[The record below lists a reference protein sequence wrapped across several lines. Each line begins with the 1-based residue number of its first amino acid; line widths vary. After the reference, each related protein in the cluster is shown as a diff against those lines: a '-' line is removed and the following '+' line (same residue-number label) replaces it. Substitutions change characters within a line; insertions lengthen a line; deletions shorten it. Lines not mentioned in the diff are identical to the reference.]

1 MKFDAKFMEPLHA
14 LHRTFVQGGI
24 SNMKL
29 SHRTFEQGEISN
41 MKRVTQT
48 FCITIVSLIF
58 CAIGASGQDYI
69 LYAEGSAEEAVYING
84 FKYLNKGDA
93 LPPIV
98 TTHLVEGSNS
108 VVIMQQGGVTGRI
121 ERIATDGTST
131 NVCEWILP
139 NGVPSVVFTNFYL
152 PTFDHQWSWQESD
165 SITNI
170 TQEDQS
176 TLTQL
181 VVEVIS
187 AFKNGNLEPVLATN
201 LNYQVVDLAE
211 AKGCSVA
218 VQKKRTMFFYSIA
231 MSPTSRLEWTEC
243 EGDIVSS
250 ISPYNDHI
258 AIICRDNET
267 PLIKLKAAYEEWYES
282 YMMYAIKTNGVW
294 YLQ

>member
-1 MKFDAKFMEPLHA
+1 
-14 LHRTFVQGGI
+14 
-24 SNMKL
+24 
-29 SHRTFEQGEISN
+29 
-41 MKRVTQT
+41 MKRVTQN
-48 FCITIVSLIF
+48 FCITIVSIIF
-58 CAIGASGQDYI
+58 CATGALGQDYI
-69 LYAEGSAEEAVYING
+69 LYTEGSTEEAIYING

-98 TTHLVEGSNS
+98 TSHLVEGSNS
-108 VVIMQQGGVTGRI
+108 VVIMQHGGVTGSVESVAGRI
-121 ERIATDGTST
+121 EKITTDGTST
-131 NVCEWILP
+131 DVCEWILP
-139 NGVPSVVFTNFYL
+139 AGVPSVLFTNFYL

-170 TQEDQS
+170 TQEDHS

-201 LNYQVVDLAE
+201 LHYQMIDFAE
-211 AKGCSVA
+211 AEGCSVE

-231 MSPTSRLEWTEC
+231 MNPTSRLEWTEC

-250 ISPYNDHI
+250 ISPYNNHI
-258 AIICRDNET
+258 AILCRENET
-267 PLIKLKAAYEEWYES
+267 PFIKLKAAYEEWYES
-282 YMMYAIKTNGVW
+282 YIMYAIKTNGVW